1 MSTLFHDVELAPRD
15 PILGLNEQY
24 AADDRPSKVNLGVG
38 VYYDD
43 AGRIPLLKCV
53 HQAETDRVQAALA
66 HGYLPIDGLTKLN
79 SAARELVL
87 GKDSQAIASNRA
99 FTVQSLG
106 GTGALKIG
114 ADYLKQLL
122 PNAKVA
128 ISRPSWENHRA
139 LFERAGFEVV
149 EYTYYDAKTHGLDID
164 GMLAS
169 LKALPKQSIVVLH
182 ACCHNPTGVDP
193 TPDQW
198 RQIAE
203 VVKANELVPFM
214 DIAYQG
220 FGDGLQED
228 AAAVRLFVE
237 MGLDCLISTSFSKSF
252 SLYGERIGALTVV
265 ASDADEAKRVLS
277 QVKRVIRTNY
287 SNPPTFGGAVVAE
300 VLNNPKLFA
309 LWESEL
315 ADMRERIKLMREQ
328 LVSKLKEQGVQ
339 INFDFVLDQKGMFS
353 YSGLNAAQV
362 DVLREK
368 HGIYAVSS
376 GRICVAALNSGNID
390 AVTGAIASVLK
401 G

>member
-43 AGRIPLLKCV
+43 AGRVPLLKCV

-66 HGYLPIDGLTKLN
+66 HGYLPIDGLAKLN

-87 GKDSQAIASNRA
+87 GKDSQAITSNRA

-300 VLNNPKLFA
+300 VLNDPKLFA